1 MFEFIRKLF
10 KRKPKVPEYVCGYGW
25 AMSSYSDGNTVDA
38 IYIQADSPCPTDFDR
53 GAHDAC
59 VDLIKRGAHTE
70 LRQTITG
77 ERDE

>member
-10 KRKPKVPEYVCGYGW
+10 ERKPKVPDYVRGYGW

-38 IYIQADSPCPTDFDR
+38 IYIQADCPCPTGFDR

-59 VDLIKRGAHTE
+59 VDLIKSGAYTE
-70 LRQTITG
+70 LRTIITG
-77 ERDE
+77 ERHE